1 MKLIL
6 IKMPLEYNE
15 LLTLGKTYDGDL
27 ESTITD
33 PHTFEQTS
41 YYIIKC
47 NDSMIHISAD
57 HFITLEEWRNKQLT
71 EILNND

>member
-15 LLTLGKTYDGDL
+15 LLTLGKTYDGVL
-27 ESTITD
+27 ESNSWKLAVLQATIID
-33 PHTFEQTS
+33 PHTFEL
-41 YYIIKC
+41 
-47 NDSMIHISAD
+47 IHISAD
-57 HFITLEEWRNKQLT
+57 HFITLEEWRNKQLK